1 MERLTEAMTT
11 RYPSPVATVLP
22 WRVAGKLAWLCL
34 AVLGLGACGGG
45 AKTEALP
52 DTHAP
57 VVASYLGPA
66 PATSDVQAF
75 KLNLWEKIV
84 PVNRCGGCHGTS
96 GQSPT
101 FAHQGDVNIA
111 YAEAAK
117 VVNLQSPSESRM
129 VAKVGGGHNCWL
141 DSDAA
146 CADILTAYITAWA
159 GGAQGDGSR
168 QIQLTA
174 PPVKVAGASKNLPQ
188 APTLFSTTVYPLLTT
203 YCSRCHSQ
211 TAATSQSPYF
221 ASNDVD
227 FAYDAVKPKLD
238 LDTPA
243 NSRLVLRLRN
253 EFHNCWSDCASD
265 ADEMEAAIT
274 AMADSVPAT
283 QVDPDLVLSK
293 ALKLGDGITA
303 SGGSRY
309 EANVIA
315 LWEFKTGQ
323 GNIAYDTSGVE
334 PALNLTLSGDVSWVN
349 GWGIEIH
356 DGKAQGPTAAS
367 KKIHDL
373 IEATGEYSIEAWVV
387 PGNTA
392 QDGPARIVSYSG
404 GDKARNFTLGQ
415 DKFSYVFMNRSS
427 ATDANGE
434 PVLSTVDDDK
444 RLQATQQHVVVTFDP
459 VNGRKIY
466 VNGKYTADLDSVAG
480 GGLQDWDDTFAF
492 VLGNEVSSGRLWQG
506 KLRLV
511 AIHNRALTQEQITR
525 NFEAG
530 VGQKFYMLFGIGD
543 LINMPQSYILF
554 EVSQFDNYS
563 YLFNR
568 PTFISLDPNAS
579 PSAITLKGMRLGI
592 NGREAHVGQAYQNLD
607 TTIGGTGYQLSGQ
620 IISSLGTVIA
630 SEKGAEADE
639 FFLTFEQLGGNS
651 NVVTEA
657 APLTPLPP
665 AVGTPVAD
673 IGLRIFDEVSAS
685 MAAVTGVSAANA
697 NIKSTYD
704 TIRQQLPTV
713 ENVQGFLSAH
723 QVAVAQL
730 AIDYCNELVEDPTL
744 RSGFFG
750 SGFDFNADVAT
761 AFGSGDSAQKNQVV
775 DALINNM
782 VGTGLSTQPS
792 QSEIKGELIGPAASN
807 VNNLFDRL
815 TASCPAS
822 CDAVRTRTVVKAM
835 CTAVLGSSALLLQ

>member
-1 MERLTEAMTT
+1 MLLWTWLAAVALGGCGNGTQTE
-11 RYPSPVATVLP
+11 V
-22 WRVAGKLAWLCL
+22 
-34 AVLGLGACGGG
+34 
-45 AKTEALP
+45 LP

-75 KLNLWEKIV
+75 KLNLWEKII
-84 PVNRCGGCHGTS
+84 PVNRCGGCHGTG

-141 DSDAA
+141 DSPTA

-168 QIQLTA
+168 QIKLTA
-174 PPVKVAGASKNLPQ
+174 PPVKITGASKNLPQ
-188 APTLFSTTVYPLLTT
+188 DPSLFQNTVYPLLTT

-221 ASNDVD
+221 ASNDVS

-243 NSRLVLRLRN
+243 NSRLVVRLRN

-274 AMADSVPAT
+274 DMANAVAPT
-283 QVDPDLVLSK
+283 QVDPDLVVSK
-293 ALKLGDGITA
+293 ALNLGDGITA

-392 QDGPARIVSYSG
+392 QDGPARIVGYSG
-404 GDKARNFTLGQ
+404 GDKVRNFTLGQ

-434 PVLSTVDDDK
+434 PVLSTVNDDK
-444 RLQATQQHVVVTFDP
+444 LLQASQQHVVVTFDP
-459 VNGRKIY
+459 VNGRRIY
-466 VNGKYTADLDSVAG
+466 INGKYTGDLDSASG

-530 VGQKFYMLFGIGD
+530 VGQKFYMLFGVGD
-543 LINMPQSYILF
+543 LINVPQSYILF

-563 YLFNR
+563 YLFDR
-568 PTFISLDPNAS
+568 PTFISLDPDAKPAS
-579 PSAITLKGMRLGI
+579 IPLEGMKLGI
-592 NGREAHVGQAYQNLD
+592 NGREAHVGQAYENLD
-607 TTIGGTGYQLSGQ
+607 TTIGGDGYQSGGQ
-620 IISSLGTVIA
+620 IISRIGTVIA
-630 SEKGAEADE
+630 SEKGADADE
-639 FFLTFEQLGGNS
+639 FFLSFEKLGDHT
-651 NVVTEA
+651 NVVTDP

-665 AVGTPVAD
+665 AAGTPAAD
-673 IGLRIFDEVSAS
+673 IGLRTFDEVNAT
-685 MAAVTGVSAANA
+685 MAAMTGVSATNA
-697 NIKSTYD
+697 NIKDTFD
-704 TIRQQLPTV
+704 TIKQQLPAV
-713 ENVQGFLSAH
+713 ENIQGFLSAH
-723 QVAVAQL
+723 EVAVAQL
-730 AIDYCNELVEDPTL
+730 SIDYCNELVEDPAL

-750 SGFDFNADVAT
+750 GGFDFNADVAT
-761 AFGSGDSAQKNQVV
+761 AFSSGDSAQKNQVV
-775 DALINNM
+775 DALVNNL
-782 VGTGLSTQPS
+782 VGDNLNTQPLLGDV
-792 QSEIKGELIGPAASN
+792 KAELIGPAAAN
-807 VNNLFDRL
+807 ANNLFDRL
-815 TASCPAS
+815 TASCPAG
-822 CDAVRTRTVVKAM
+822 CDAVRTRTIVKAM
-835 CTAVLGSSALLLQ
+835 CSAVLGSGAMLLQ

>member
-1 MERLTEAMTT
+1 VDSTAEAITT
-11 RYPSPVATVLP
+11 RCPSPVATVSP
-22 WRVAGKLAWLCL
+22 WRGIGVLVLLCL
-34 AVLGLGACGGG
+34 AVMGLSACGGG
-45 AKTEALP
+45 AKTEALA

-75 KLNLWEKIV
+75 KLNLWEKLV
-84 PVNRCGGCHGTS
+84 PVNRCGGCHGTG

-159 GGAQGDGSR
+159 GGGQGDGSR

-174 PPVKVAGASKNLPQ
+174 PPVKIAGASKNLPQ
-188 APTLFSTTVYPLLTT
+188 SSNLFATTVYPLLTT

-211 TAATSQSPYF
+211 TAQTSQSPYF
-221 ASNDVD
+221 ASNDID

-243 NSRLVLRLRN
+243 NSRLVLSLRN
-253 EFHNCWSDCASD
+253 EFHNCWDDCASN

-274 AMADSVPAT
+274 AMANSVPAT
-283 QVDPDLVLSK
+283 QVDPKLVISK
-293 ALKLGDGITA
+293 ALKLGDGIAA

-392 QDGPARIVSYSG
+392 QDGPARIVGYSG
-404 GDKARNFTLGQ
+404 GDMARNFTLGQ

-427 ATDANGE
+427 STDANGE

-444 RLQATQQHVVVTFDP
+444 RLQATQQHVVVTYDP
-459 VNGRKIY
+459 VNGRRIY
-466 VNGKYTADLDSVAG
+466 VNGVYTGDLDTVAG

-492 VLGNEVSSGRLWQG
+492 VLGNEVSGGHLWQG

-530 VGQKFYMLFGIGD
+530 VGQKFYLLFGIGD
-543 LINMPQSYILF
+543 LINIPQSYILF

-568 PTFISLDPNAS
+568 PTFINLDPNAS
-579 PSAITLKGMRLGI
+579 PATVVLKGMRLGI
-592 NGREAHVGQAYQNLD
+592 NGKEVHVGQTYQYLD
-607 TTIGGTGYQLSGQ
+607 TTIGGSGYQPGGQ
-620 IISSLGTVIA
+620 IISRLGAVIA
-630 SEKGAEADE
+630 GEKGADADE

-673 IGLRIFDEVSAS
+673 IGLRIFDEVNAT
-685 MAAVTGVSAANA
+685 MADVTGVSPTNA

-713 ENVQGFLSAH
+713 ENIRGFLSAH
-723 QVAVAQL
+723 EVAVAQL
-730 AIDYCNELVEDPTL
+730 AIDYCNELVEDPGL

-750 SGFDFNADVAT
+750 SGINFNTDVAT
-761 AFGSGDSAQKNQVV
+761 AFGSGDSTQKNQIVT
-775 DALINNM
+775 ALTNNM
-782 VGTGLSTQPS
+782 VGTSLSTQPS
-792 QSEIKGELIGPAASN
+792 QSEIKGELIGPASTN
-807 VNNLFDRL
+807 SNNLFDRL
-815 TASCPAS
+815 TASCPTG
-822 CDAVRTRTVVKAM
+822 CDAVRTKTIVKAM
-835 CTAVLGSSALLLQ
+835 CAAVLGSSALLLQ